1 MAADFIVYHF
11 HPANAVTYIECVQLL
26 AFVTFAGFS
35 DYIIFEDKVVGNGAD
50 IDTAA
55 GQCVQGQMSERFGY
69 FVCGSAVV
77 LDDVVSYDIA
87 VGTVGLRLSPE
98 PYTVLPVLIDMVS
111 GYEVVSVFMT
121 DRDSA
126 AMVPV
131 AVMVNDIVGKLALS
145 HAPAD
150 I

>member
-1 MAADFIVYHF
+1 MAAYLIVYHF
-11 HPANAVTYIECVQLL
+11 HPANAVAYVKSVQLL

-50 IDTAA
+50 MDTAA
-55 GQCVQGQMSERFGY
+55 GQCVQGQMFKRFRY
-69 FVCGSAVV
+69 FVSGPAVV

-87 VGTVGLRLSPE
+87 VGTIGLGLSSKV
-98 PYTVLPVLIDMVS
+98 YTVLPVLIDMVS
-111 GYEVVSVFMT
+111 GYEIVGVFMT

-126 AMVPV
+126 AMVAV
-131 AVMVNDIVGKLALS
+131 AVMVNDIVGKLAFS